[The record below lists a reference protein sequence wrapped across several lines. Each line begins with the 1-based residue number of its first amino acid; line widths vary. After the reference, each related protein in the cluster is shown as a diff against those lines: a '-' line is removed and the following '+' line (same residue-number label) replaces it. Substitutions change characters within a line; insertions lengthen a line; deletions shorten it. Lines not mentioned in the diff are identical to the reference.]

1 MKGTAGLR
9 LCLVPLCLVLG
20 EQGGETQRRHRHMRR
35 HGEVP
40 ENRFGQP
47 SDEPSAVA
55 NANVTALR
63 GDAKV
68 LSEWACAL
76 MCASRA
82 ASGCCSY
89 EGGRGL
95 CEFVPGSP
103 AVDPKAPGWSSATCV
118 PAYGT
123 AKCAPWAVGKCKGR
137 AEPAAEGLP
146 IWELVW
152 EDQFDSDSCVVDS
165 RGIRRPSPEFWS
177 AEVGYKRGKE
187 LQWYQPENAEC
198 KNGELVITAKRER
211 QPWEKPEGSQ
221 CRAVAWSDKEQT
233 GQKLDN
239 QSCAV
244 CAPPYFQY
252 YNPCDLQRQDDMVGP
267 ACDCSHTAE
276 FTSASLMTRG
286 KKDFS
291 YGLFELRAKID
302 TRPGAWPSWWAVG
315 DFDFVPWPK
324 NGEIDILDAF
334 QRTVKASVTH
344 AGESG
349 FASSAIQ
356 HAGAR
361 MVDRDW
367 EKYYH
372 IWQLEWDERF
382 IEIRVDGES
391 LLKVDLSVADPQ
403 RTSWPNPFTRN
414 KKFFLILGLAIGGHV
429 GGDAAMTAFPVQMH
443 VDYLRVY
450 RKMGST

>member
-1 MKGTAGLR
+1 
-9 LCLVPLCLVLG
+9 
-20 EQGGETQRRHRHMRR
+20 
-35 HGEVP
+35 
-40 ENRFGQP
+40 
-47 SDEPSAVA
+47 
-55 NANVTALR
+55 
-63 GDAKV
+63 
-68 LSEWACAL
+68 

-89 EGGRGL
+89 EGAVAAVRVFT
-95 CEFVPGSP
+95 FVVVVVS
-103 AVDPKAPGWSSATCV
+103 ACTGWSSATCV

-123 AKCAPWAVGKCKGR
+123 AKCRTPQVPYR
-137 AEPAAEGLP
+137 VRRFQPSLQAACGT
-146 IWELVW
+146 WRFRR
-152 EDQFDSDSCVVDS
+152 DQFDSDSCVVDS

-252 YNPCDLQRQDDMVGP
+252 YNPCDLQRTQDDMVGP

-302 TRPGAWPSWWAVG
+302 TRPGAWPSWWAVGRALSAADTASAGFRAADTAG

-414 KKFFLILGLAIGGHV
+414 KSLRRNPFGV
-429 GGDAAMTAFPVQMH
+429 GGPKVTRQVEGH
-443 VDYLRVY
+443 
-450 RKMGST
+450 G